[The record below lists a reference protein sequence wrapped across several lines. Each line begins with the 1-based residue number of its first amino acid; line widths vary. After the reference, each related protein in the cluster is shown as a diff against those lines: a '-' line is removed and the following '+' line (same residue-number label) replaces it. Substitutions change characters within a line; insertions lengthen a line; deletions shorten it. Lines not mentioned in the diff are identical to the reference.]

1 MEKIKLIGS
10 MADGKYILRNNPD
23 NSRAKTYECKNGDI
37 DPTHSLFIR
46 DAHNNYVSTDNTP
59 DELKKYVGMGT
70 KICTFV
76 DDMFIIGPPD
86 DEVIS
91 AAAVSGSASSSSS
104 ASALA
109 SALAPAA
116 SGSSSSSSSP
126 TSASGSSSSSTSA
139 SGSSSSTYALASAL
153 APAASGSSASGS
165 SSTSASGSSSSSF
178 SSSSSAIA
186 SALAHASSSGS
197 APGSASGSA
206 SEPVP
211 PPKPVPPTKPVPPKP
226 DPGPSSPSADD
237 NKIVDFLNDIIK
249 IDVLQH
255 SFKMHFTM
263 IQLYRSIPFD
273 VLHELALYKPKYGN
287 SDDDVPQRYIAKFIY
302 ILMVGISYDNILNI
316 KELKDYDVDTNI
328 PEIKYSDEHKNK
340 IIDAWK
346 NNIETLKKQG
356 GGSRN
361 ISSRNTYMFNK
372 TRYKLL

>member
-104 ASALA
+104 AS
-109 SALAPAA
+109 
-116 SGSSSSSSSP
+116 
-126 TSASGSSSSSTSA
+126 
-139 SGSSSSTYALASAL
+139 ALASAL